1 MIGEQHFSWSAFGSL
16 ALCQCHL
23 HDSPPTGTAK
33 PLNNQKCNEKV
44 EVLIAFPLTTLSA
57 IGYTEFLQVRFSAN

>member
-1 MIGEQHFSWSAFGSL
+1 MIGEQRFSWAAFGPPV
-16 ALCQCHL
+16 LCQCHL

-33 PLNNQKCNEKV
+33 PLHNHKWNEKV

-57 IGYTEFLQVRFSAN
+57 IESLRVRFSGNSL